1 MKTPL
6 RESTGRIEAFSD
18 GVIAIIITV
27 MVFDLKL
34 LSVPTA
40 DNLGAEM
47 LKLLPKAVSYLVSFM
62 MIGVMWVNHHQLFHQ
77 VRHGD
82 RRLLWY
88 NLLLLFWMSLI
99 PFGTNLIGANPML
112 WQASSL
118 YAMVFFMC
126 ALAFMLLRGYVV
138 KREMLHDG
146 IQRRAHERVQR
157 KNRITLGIY
166 LGAAALAPVSV
177 FIAFGL
183 FLLVPLMYFMPQPI
197 VHETES

>member
-47 LKLLPKAVSYLVSFM
+47 LKLLPKAISYLVSFV

-118 YAMVFFMC
+118 YALVFFMC

-138 KREMLHDG
+138 KREMLHEG

-166 LGAAALAPVSV
+166 FGAAALAPVSV

-197 VHETES
+197 VHESES